1 MDINELKKIETEGLQ
16 EIEEV
21 TSLEKIPELRSK
33 LTGKKSPL
41 SSAFRFLKDLL
52 AEQRQA
58 FGENINKI
66 KELFLARIEE
76 KAKALEEKDIEARL
90 QSEKIDISL
99 PARGNSRGARHP
111 FYSIV
116 DDVTDFFIGLGYV
129 VAEGPEVETDH
140 YNFELLNIPKDH
152 PSRDMQD
159 TFYIDKNHLMRSHTS
174 PVQAHVMQ
182 AAGGRGPIKVICPGK
197 TFRRDDDLTHSHQ
210 FGQIE
215 GLVIGEDVHM
225 GQLLKTLTITL
236 KHIFG
241 EKREVRFRPSF
252 FPFTEPSVEV
262 DISCANCNGKGC
274 SLCKGTGYIEV
285 LGAGMVHPNV
295 LRMSGFDDKKYQG
308 FAFGIGI
315 DRLAFLKYGID
326 DIHRFYRNDVDFIKQ
341 FTKE

>member
-1 MDINELKKIETEGLQ
+1 MDINELKKIEEEGLQ
-16 EIEEV
+16 DIDEV
-21 TSLEKIPELRSK
+21 ASLDKIHELRAR
-33 LTGKKSPL
+33 LTGKKSQL
-41 SSAFRFLKDLL
+41 SLAFRYLKDLL
-52 AEQRQA
+52 QDERQA
-58 FGENINKI
+58 YGERINMI
-66 KELFLARIEE
+66 KERFLSRIEE
-76 KAKALEEKDIEARL
+76 KSRLLEDELIEKKL
-90 QSEKIDISL
+90 KYEKIDISL
-99 PARGNSRGARHP
+99 PGRGVSRGSRHP
-111 FYSIV
+111 FHIII

-152 PSRDMQD
+152 PARDMQD

-182 AAGGRGPIKVICPGK
+182 AAKGKGPIKVICPGK

-215 GLVIGEDVHM
+215 GLVIGENVHM
-225 GQLLKTLTITL
+225 GQLLETLTITL

-295 LRMSGFDDKKYQG
+295 LRMSGFDDTKYQG

-326 DIHRFYRNDVDFIKQ
+326 DIHRFYRNDVDFIRQ